1 MLDKLDK
8 PERLDKRER
17 DASGRYP
24 RAPRPDFESIIAGF
38 GESWSAWRTLAIAIR
53 GDSSI
58 NDESSSINDERSSS
72 SEPQEGGTTPP
83 EIETRRP
90 QHWASNKF
98 FDFELYKKCTGRVT
112 LPTNP
117 QEVWAQVGRGG
128 GKTRAA
134 AAALVA
140 TAIRDYPSL
149 APGERAK
156 AFLLAQ
162 NRGTAR
168 QAFNYVRG
176 ILHSSKLLKRMIIGE
191 TKGTISLSNGIDIET
206 ITASFRHVRGF
217 SIVSAVADEVAFW
230 WLDAESANS
239 DKEVLNA
246 LRPGLARVPGSVLWV
261 ISSPHATRGALYEAN
276 KKYFGNEDSDTVLFW
291 VAQTPVMN
299 PTFSEAEIRRA
310 FDEDGSSAKVEYDA
324 EFKKDAESFISS
336 EAIDSVTPTDRI
348 MLPPNKTTNYLA
360 FIDTAGG
367 AGSDSTAMAIGH
379 VEEHGDREPIFIV
392 DVIVER
398 KPPFAPSETLK
409 DFAKILKS
417 YKVFKVVGDR
427 FAGDFPTEAF
437 SKSSV
442 TFEATEHSKSQIYK
456 AVLPLITS
464 ARVELLDKP
473 RLRNQLLNLERK
485 ATAGRETIDHHR
497 GAHDDVANAVCG
509 LIVYLSEKGIKNHGS
524 QIRSGHLIRILWPSG
539 DRSYCIGK
547 TPDGRCIPG
556 KRRRPAKS
564 NKDTY
569 HLSDKL
575 WAEIEAMD
583 PLP

>member
-1 MLDKLDK
+1 MLDKSA
-8 PERLDKRER
+8 RLR
-17 DASGRYP
+17 DDRGRFP
-24 RAPRPDFESIIAGF
+24 RAERPDFESLIAGF
-38 GESWSAWRTLAIAIR
+38 GDSWSAWRTLAIAIQGR
-53 GDSSI
+53 EAHNVERSSQDDENLPSLDS
-58 NDESSSINDERSSS
+58 RSSS
-72 SEPQEGGTTPP
+72 SERGATPLENASGG
-83 EIETRRP
+83 R
-90 QHWASNKF
+90 QYWASNEN

-112 LPTNP
+112 LPTNVK
-117 QEVWAQVGRGG
+117 EVWAQVGRGG

-168 QAFNYVRG
+168 QAFNYING
-176 ILHSSKLLKRMIIGE
+176 ILNSSKQLKRMILSQ
-191 TKGTISLSNGIDIET
+191 TKSQIQLSNCVDIEIVT
-206 ITASFRHVRGF
+206 SNYRYVRGF
-217 SIVSAVADEVAFW
+217 SCVAAVADEVSFW
-230 WLDAESANS
+230 WLDSESANA
-239 DKEVLNA
+239 DKAVLNA
-246 LRPGLARVPGSVLWV
+246 LRPGLARVPGSILFV
-261 ISSPHATRGALYEAN
+261 ISSPHAARGALYEAN
-276 KKYFGNEDSDTVLFW
+276 KKYFANEESKSVLFW
-291 VAQTPVMN
+291 VAPTTVMN

-310 FDEDGSSAKVEYDA
+310 FDEDGSSASVEYDA
-324 EFKKDAESFISS
+324 EFKKDSETFISAD
-336 EAIDSVTPTDRI
+336 AIDSVTPTDRL

-367 AGSDSTAMAIGH
+367 AGGDSTAMAIGH
-379 VEEHGDREPIFIV
+379 VEEHGDRETPTFVV
-392 DVIVER
+392 DAIIER
-398 KPPFAPSETLK
+398 QPPFAPSETLR
-409 DFAKILKS
+409 DFAKVLKE
-417 YKVFKVVGDR
+417 YKVGKVVGDR
-427 FAGDFPTEAF
+427 FAGNFPAEAF
-437 SKSSV
+437 SKSGV

-464 ARVELLDKP
+464 GRVELLDKP

-485 ATAGRETIDHHR
+485 STGGRETIDHHR
-497 GAHDDVANAVCG
+497 GAHDDVANCVSG
-509 LIVYLSEKGIKNHGS
+509 LLVLLSEKGVKNHGT
-524 QIRSGHLIRILWPSG
+524 QLRSGHFLKLLWPSG
-539 DRSYCIGK
+539 DRFYCIGK
-547 TPDGRCIPG
+547 SPSGECIPG